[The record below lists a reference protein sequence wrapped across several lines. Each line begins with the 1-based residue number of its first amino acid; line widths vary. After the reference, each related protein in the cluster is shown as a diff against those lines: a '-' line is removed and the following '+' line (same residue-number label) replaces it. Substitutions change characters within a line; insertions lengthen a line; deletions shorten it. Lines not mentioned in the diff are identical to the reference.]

1 MMMMMMIIII
11 IIIIGCSKHLRSCM
25 NASHSRQLIIRGL
38 SKGSSPYAA
47 SS

>member
-1 MMMMMMIIII
+1 MN
-11 IIIIGCSKHLRSCM
+11 
-25 NASHSRQLIIRGL
+25 NASHFRQLIIRGL